1 MKKIAIL
8 ITAMLIFSQLSAQLP
23 FTFGPKVGFTTTK
36 LTTNKAEIKEAF
48 AANLHGGVFLR
59 FGKKSYFQPEV
70 NFTSK
75 GGLFSNNQLLPARE
89 IQLNTVEIPLL
100 FGAKVINGGAANF
113 RLMFGPSISF
123 VVDKTIDMRN
133 GHDKIDTGLF
143 RDAMWG
149 VQGGVGIDV
158 LMLSLDIRYELG
170 LNNLSELDGIE
181 MKNSLFNV
189 SLGWKIL

>member
-8 ITAMLIFSQLSAQLP
+8 ITAILVAVHVNAQLP

-36 LTTNKAEIKEAF
+36 LTTNKTEIKEAF
-48 AANLHGGVFLR
+48 SANLHGGVFMR

-75 GGLFSNNQLLPARE
+75 GGLFNNNVLLPARE

-100 FGAKVINGGAANF
+100 LGAKVINGSVANF
-113 RLMFGPSISF
+113 RLMFGPSMSF
-123 VVDKTIDMRN
+123 VIDKTVDMRAD
-133 GHDKIDTGLF
+133 HEKIDPNKLK
-143 RDAMWG
+143 DAMWG
-149 VQGGVGIDV
+149 VQGGIGVDV

-170 LNNLSELDGIE
+170 LNNISELDGIE